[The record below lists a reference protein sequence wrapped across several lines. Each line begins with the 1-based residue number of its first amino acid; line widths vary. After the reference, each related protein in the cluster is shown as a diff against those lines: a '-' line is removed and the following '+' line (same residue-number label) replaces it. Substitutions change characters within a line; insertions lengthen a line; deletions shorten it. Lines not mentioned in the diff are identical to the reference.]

1 MRTTTKITA
10 LVGAAAITVATA
22 GTAYAYW
29 TTTGSGSGSAT
40 STHDVGTDKISL
52 AQVGTLTGFY
62 PGITAKDIKV
72 QATNPAAYSQKVG
85 EVTVTVAAS
94 GTSGACAADNWTI
107 TNVDDSF
114 GVLGAGASSDAA
126 GLVVATITLR
136 ESGSNQ
142 DACKD
147 VSPALT
153 FTSAGG
159 E

>member
-29 TTTGSGSGSAT
+29 TTTGSGEGSA
-40 STHDVGTDKISL
+40 SSRDVVEGEAITL
-52 AQVGTLTGFY
+52 EQFGTLTGFY
-62 PGITAKDIKV
+62 PGATPQNIKV
-72 QATNPAAYSQKVG
+72 VATNPAPYSQKVG
-85 EVTVTVAAS
+85 EVNVTAGAVAS
-94 GTSGACAADNWTI
+94 CAADNWTI
-107 TNVDDSF
+107 TPVADDF
-114 GVLGAGASSDAA
+114 GILAAGDSSDAA
-126 GLVVATITLR
+126 GQTVATITLR

-147 VSPALT
+147 VSPVLT